1 MSVDPFALRRWG
13 TRFADAAVE
22 ERYHTYRTEAAVT
35 SVRVAFFLLIIA
47 GACGTAANLYVHR
60 VGQLAN
66 FLAGIPTVILMGT
79 AVLATYNARLRRR
92 VFLLVAFGMSYSS
105 VIAILY
111 MNWAFLHDPVP
122 VTMHAIFGWVAM
134 FTFVGFAALRLPPIH
149 AACAMAPPNV
159 LAGMLYMQHVH
170 AGRTGPSVDLVVFP
184 LTYTAGLAINV
195 LMDTTFRR
203 LFRQER
209 IIDAQKEVI
218 AKSEALLQK
227 ELGHQVAER
236 SRELGAL
243 LARGGDGSGG
253 ALDLSAGARFD
264 ARYKIVRPL
273 GEGGMG
279 AVYEVERITDGQA
292 LALKVVT
299 TVVTRA
305 AALRFTREAEIGA
318 RLRHGNLVP
327 IVDVGVAPNG
337 APFLVME
344 LVRGSSLEERRV
356 EFGKPAWAIPILRQ
370 VAEGLAALHAA
381 GIVHRDLKP
390 ANILLSGAA
399 DAPLARISDFG
410 ISRADDVVDAHAATA
425 AVSAQQK
432 LTGTG
437 AMIGTPLYMAPEMA
451 RKGRSADRA
460 VDVFALGIV
469 AYETL
474 TGRSPFAMPPV
485 ILAMADHPL
494 PVPPPIDGVA
504 PALADVVA
512 SCLRAEPASRPS
524 IATVLTA
531 LAADD
536 G

>member
-1 MSVDPFALRRWG
+1 MDPFALRSWG
-13 TRFADAAVE
+13 TRFADPAVE
-22 ERYHTYRTEAAVT
+22 QRYHAYRTEAAVT
-35 SVRVAFFLLIIA
+35 SVRVAFALMILA
-47 GACGTAANLYVHR
+47 GFCGTGANLYVGR
-60 VGQLAN
+60 VGQLTN
-66 FLAGIPTVILMGT
+66 FLASSPTGILLAA
-79 AVLATYNARLRRR
+79 AVLATYRARWRAWI
-92 VFLLVAFGMSYSS
+92 FLLVAFGMSYGS
-105 VIAILY
+105 VSAVVY
-111 MNWAFLHDPVP
+111 MNWAYLHDPVP
-122 VTMHAIFGWVAM
+122 VSMHAIFGWVALVP
-134 FTFVGFAALRLPPIH
+134 FIGFASLRLPPLH

-159 LAGMLYMQHVH
+159 LAAVLYMQHVQ
-170 AGRTGPSVDLVVFP
+170 AGRTGPGVDLVVFP
-184 LTYTAGLAINV
+184 LTYTVGLAINV
-195 LMDTTFRR
+195 LMDTTQRR

-218 AKSEALLQK
+218 ARNEALLQK

-243 LARGGDGSGG
+243 LARGDEPV
-253 ALDLSAGARFD
+253 AQMDLSPGARFD
-264 ARYKIVRPL
+264 ARYKVVRLL

-279 AVYEVERITDGQA
+279 AVYEVERVTDGQS

-299 TVVTRA
+299 NTVTRA
-305 AALRFTREAEIGA
+305 AALRFAREAEIGA

-344 LVRGSSLEERRV
+344 LVKGSSLEERRA
-356 EFGKPAWAIPILRQ
+356 EFGKAAWAIPILRQ

-390 ANILLSGAA
+390 ANILLSGDS

-410 ISRADDVVDAHAATA
+410 ISRVDEIVDAHAATA
-425 AVSAQQK
+425 AVSAPQK

-437 AMIGTPLYMAPEMA
+437 AMIGTPLYLAPEMG

-474 TGRSPFAMPPV
+474 TGRPPFAMPPV
-485 ILAMADHPL
+485 ILAMADHPI
-494 PVPPPIDGVA
+494 PTPPPIDGA
-504 PALADVVA
+504 PPALANVVM
-512 SCLRAEPASRPS
+512 SCLHAEPASRPS
-524 IATVLTA
+524 IATVLDA
-531 LAADD
+531 LGALS
-536 G
+536 